1 MFAVGFR
8 DIDTLRA
15 IPTVMACA
23 GGIKKTSAIL
33 AALRGSYLDLLVTDA
48 VTATAI
54 LSLNEGNGVSIIDQQ
69 NILMKSEV
77 FLNG

>member
-1 MFAVGFR
+1 M
-8 DIDTLRA
+8 DTLRA

-23 GGIKKTSAIL
+23 GGIKKASAIL
-33 AALRGSYLDLLVTDA
+33 AALRGRYLDMLVTDA

-54 LSLNEGNGVSIIDQQ
+54 LSLYESSGETVIDQQ

-77 FLNG
+77 LING